1 MCSCIDE
8 VRKKLKEQTK
18 DDIGILKNVSY
29 MFSGGE
35 ILGTSFLYNARKKDG
50 TKSKKLTTETIL
62 FVYCPFCGKKY
73 KE

>member
-1 MCSCIDE
+1 MCSCIDK
-8 VRKKLKEQTK
+8 VREKLKEQTK
-18 DDIGILKNVSY
+18 DDTGILKNVFRMPSC
-29 MFSGGE
+29 GE
-35 ILGTSFLYNARKKDG
+35 ILSTSFLYNARKKDG

>member
-1 MCSCIDE
+1 MCDCIDK

-18 DDIGILKNVSY
+18 DDVGILKNVSY
-29 MFSGGE
+29 TFSYGE

-50 TKSKKLTTETIL
+50 TKSKKLTEVTIL
-62 FVYCPFCGKKY
+62 FSYCPFCGKKF